1 MRIARLQIE
10 NFRGIKRADVLLPR
24 HAVMVGDNNIGK
36 STLLEAIDL
45 VLGPERLSRRPVIDE
60 HDFYAGEYVDPQGQP
75 VSITIETII
84 TDLNLDQEMRFR
96 DHVEWWNNGT
106 GELLGGPPPEG
117 TDDKDVQCCLR
128 VIFVG
133 SYDADEDDFTG
144 ATYFASPMKQ
154 DGSYDFFRTTDKR
167 VCGFL
172 YLRTVRTGSRA
183 LSLERGSLL
192 DIILRLQEE
201 KNFKIWEGLLVELRQ
216 LQVAADPA
224 VGIHDILAKVQ
235 TSIRSYMPCDDGSE
249 PHLRVTQ
256 LTRESLRKA
265 LTVFMATGAKRSDGE
280 LHAAPFQSQGT
291 GTINMMVLAL
301 LSLIAELKQNVIF
314 AMEEPEIAIPPHI
327 QKRIINGVRAKSAQ
341 ALFTSHSPYVL
352 EEFEPEQVIVISRID
367 GRLSAMPAGLPPG
380 IKAKLYRQDM
390 RLRVCEALLARR
402 VLIAEGRTEYDAWPA
417 VARMLHEQHPESFIP
432 LEAMGIPIIDATTD
446 SLIAPM
452 GDYYRRLGKKVYAVF
467 DEQSPA
473 QLEAIKAAV
482 HHPYQAPEKGFENI
496 VLKGTD
502 EVVMR
507 NYVASLIASGS
518 WPSDLR
524 EKAPGPEASKEEL
537 IEILS
542 VLLKRWKGD
551 GAAANLLCTA
561 TSRQQLPAFI
571 VRTLESITATI
582 VPKKPDPE
590 ILGLLD
596 DDLLDL
602 VGP

>member
-1 MRIARLQIE
+1 MRVARLQIE

-24 HAVMVGDNNIGK
+24 HAVIVGDNNIGK

-45 VLGPERLSRRPVIDE
+45 ALGPERLSRRPVIDE

-75 VSITIETII
+75 LSITIEAVV

-96 DHVEWWNNGT
+96 DHIEWWDNGT
-106 GELLGGPPPEG
+106 GDLLGGPPPEG
-117 TDDKDVQCCLR
+117 TDGQQVQCCLR
-128 VIFVG
+128 VMFVG
-133 SYDADEDDFTG
+133 GYDTDEDDFTG
-144 ATYFASPMKQ
+144 ATYFCSPMKQ

-192 DIILRLQEE
+192 DIILRLQEG

-224 VGIHDILAKVQ
+224 AGIHDILAKVQ
-235 TSIRSYMPCDDGSE
+235 ASIRGYMPSDDGSD
-249 PHLRVTQ
+249 PQMRVTQ

-265 LTVFMATGAKRSDGE
+265 LTVFMATGAQRSDGE
-280 LHAAPFQSQGT
+280 THAAPFQSQGT

-327 QKRIINGVRAKSAQ
+327 QKRIINGVRDKSAQ

-352 EEFEPEQVIVISRID
+352 EEFEPEQVIVISRVNGI
-367 GRLSAMPAGLPPG
+367 LSAMPAGLAPG

-417 VARMLHEQHPESFIP
+417 VARLLHEQDPSSFMP

-452 GDYYRRLGKKVYAVF
+452 GTYYRRLGKKVYAVF
-467 DEQSPA
+467 DEQSPE

-482 HHPYQAPEKGFENI
+482 DFPYQAPEKGFENV

-502 EVVMR
+502 QAALR
-507 NYVASLIASGS
+507 RYVASLIDSGT
-518 WPSDLR
+518 WPSDLKD
-524 EKAPGPEASKEEL
+524 KAPGPEATKDEVVA
-537 IEILS
+537 ILG

-551 GAAANLLCTA
+551 GAAASLLCTA
-561 TSRQQLPAFI
+561 TTRQQLPEFI
-571 VRTLESITATI
+571 VSTLESITAT
-582 VPKKPDPE
+582 VAPKKPDTDT
-590 ILGLLD
+590 LGLLD
-596 DDLLDL
+596 DNFLHL